1 MPRLTWA
8 PSAQRDLARLRA
20 FLAAKN
26 PDAARRAIVAILAGV
41 DVIAEHP
48 EVGRSVAGMG
58 LKFREWVV
66 GFGDGAYIAFYRRDD
81 GDVVILAVRH
91 GREASYWDD

>member
-58 LKFREWVV
+58 LEF
-66 GFGDGAYIAFYRRDD
+66 
-81 GDVVILAVRH
+81 
-91 GREASYWDD
+91 